1 MITAGVE
8 FLTFVAKS
16 GGSVLAPVSRFTRN
30 AFQLEYLCWMA
41 MKTNIYI
48 YINKYLKN
56 DNYFYSAMA
65 QSHYLNCKET
75 S

>member
-48 YINKYLKN
+48 YKQIFKK
-56 DNYFYSAMA
+56 
-65 QSHYLNCKET
+65 
-75 S
+75 

>member
-30 AFQLEYLCWMA
+30 AFQLEYLWWMA
-41 MKTNIYI
+41 MKTNYI
-48 YINKYLKN
+48 YKQIYLKN
-56 DNYFYSAMA
+56 YNYFYSAMA
-65 QSHYLNCKET
+65 KSHYLNCKET